1 MDSIL
6 NTKSTYDREYFIT
19 IKTEYKILEKKYLT
33 KQEELKKW
41 ENRAKLAKENSKIKL
56 LSEAENQVENIQDS
70 IKHLVS
76 KLIELKS
83 EAGNALESTN
93 KLPEQLSN
101 NPAKLLKDMEKLIGD
116 SKNIELENEI
126 IDIEVDNDLKKLKEK
141 IKS

>member
-1 MDSIL
+1 MGSIL
-6 NTKSTYDREYFIT
+6 NTKSTYDREYYIT

-56 LSEAENQVENIQDS
+56 QSEAENQVENIQDS
-70 IKHLVS
+70 IKYLIS

-93 KLPEQLSN
+93 KLQEQPSV
-101 NPAKLLKDMEKLIGD
+101 NPAKLLEDMEKLIGD
-116 SKNIELENEI
+116 SKNIELENKI

-141 IKS
+141 MK